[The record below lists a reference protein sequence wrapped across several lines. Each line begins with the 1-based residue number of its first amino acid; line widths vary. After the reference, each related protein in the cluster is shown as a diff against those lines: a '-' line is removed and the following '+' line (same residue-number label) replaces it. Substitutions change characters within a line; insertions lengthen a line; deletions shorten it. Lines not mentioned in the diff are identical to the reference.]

1 MTRKCIIPGGYQYR
15 ALNYGPT
22 PQRFWHASKIA
33 LLNKVGSFS
42 KEDIVLDAGCGSGN
56 VVFFLADRVLKVI
69 GADMSKNA
77 IEFARQRALGLKM
90 GNLSFDKINLKKLPY
105 PNESFTKVVLF
116 EVIEHLG
123 LDDYHKII
131 SEIYRVMKNG
141 GELYITTPNKLSL
154 WPVIERFLDTFKLV
168 PQLRNKQ
175 HILQL
180 TIALT
185 TKVIIKNG
193 FYVKET
199 GTINHLSPF
208 LSIFSWKLAKLLL
221 NIEIKYLRKFGPILW
236 LVAKKYSTKNDAE

>member
-1 MTRKCIIPGGYQYR
+1 MARKCIIPGDYQYR
-15 ALNYGPT
+15 ALNYGLT

-33 LLNKVGSFS
+33 LLSKVGSFS
-42 KEDIVLDAGCGSGN
+42 KEDTVLDAGCGSGN
-56 VVFFLADRVLKVI
+56 VVFFLAGKVSRVI
-69 GADMSKNA
+69 GADISKSA
-77 IEFARQRALGLKM
+77 IEFAQQRERDLRM
-90 GNLSFDKINLKKLPY
+90 GNLSFDKINLKRLPY

-123 LDDYHKII
+123 LDGYHKII

-154 WPVIERFLDTFKLV
+154 WPVIERFLDAFKLV

-180 TIALT
+180 TMAST
-185 TKVIIKNG
+185 TKIIIKSG
-193 FYVKET
+193 FHIKET

-236 LVAKKYSTKNDAE
+236 LVAKKYSAIAI